1 MESTSTAKSSISLKE
16 QRKEQ
21 LFKTVG
27 YYAAYV
33 ALGMVAASLGPTLP
47 GLAEHTGSNLGAIGF
62 LFTARSLG
70 YTLGSFYGGRSYDRF
85 AGHWV
90 LSGALLVIAAMLALV
105 PLASLLWLLT
115 LIMLVMGFGEG
126 TLDVGGNT
134 LLIWLF
140 RRDVGPFMNAMHFFF
155 GAGAFLSPILIAQA
169 IQRSGDIT
177 WAYWILAL
185 LVAPIAL
192 WLVRVPS
199 PAAPKTSSQ
208 DPNGQVSPLLVFLVA
223 AFFFLY
229 VAAEAS
235 FGGWIFTYAR
245 SLKFSGGTFS
255 VTTAAYLTSVFWGAL
270 TLGRLLSIPLATRLR
285 PRAILFTG
293 LLGCLVSLS
302 TILVWPASSPT
313 LWGATF
319 GLGLFMA
326 SIFPTTFA
334 FAERRMPISG
344 RITGLFF
351 VGVGTGAMTVPWL
364 VGQLFETLGPRA
376 LPYILSIDL
385 LLGVAV
391 LIALLVA
398 SRRVRN
404 QP

>member
-1 MESTSTAKSSISLKE
+1 M
-16 QRKEQ
+16 
-21 LFKTVG
+21 G

-70 YTLGSFYGGRSYDRF
+70 YALGSFYGGRSYDRF
-85 AGHWV
+85 TGHRV
-90 LSGALLVIAAMLALV
+90 LSVALIVIAAMLALT
-105 PLASLLWLLT
+105 PLATLLWLLT
-115 LIMLVMGFGEG
+115 LIMLVMGLAEG

-134 LLIWLF
+134 LLVWLF
-140 RRDVGPFMNAMHFFF
+140 RRDVGPFMNALHFFF
-155 GAGAFLSPILIAQA
+155 GAGAFLAPILIAQA

-185 LVAPIAL
+185 LVAPIAV

-199 PAAPKTSSQ
+199 PGAPKTSSQ
-208 DPNGQVSPLLVFLVA
+208 DPSGQASPLLVFLVA

-245 SLKFSGGTFS
+245 SLKFSGGAFS

-270 TLGRLLSIPLATRLR
+270 TLGRLLSIPLAARLR
-285 PRAILFTG
+285 PRTILLGG
-293 LLGCLVSLS
+293 LLGCLISLGP
-302 TILVWPASSPT
+302 ILILPASDVV
-313 LWGATF
+313 LWIGSF
-319 GLGLFMA
+319 GVGLFMA

-376 LPYILSIDL
+376 LPYILSVDL
-385 LLGVAV
+385 LLGGAV

-398 SRRVRN
+398 SRRTRN
-404 QP
+404 QL